1 MYSSLLGAQL
11 ECTSVCEGAE
21 CCSLAEGLAIFSA
34 SCPYCCGQ
42 WAGVRGEMGEAGD
55 TQYSTALNVQL

>member
-1 MYSSLLGAQL
+1 MLFIS
-11 ECTSVCEGAE
+11 
-21 CCSLAEGLAIFSA
+21 EGLAIFSA

-55 TQYSTALNVQL
+55 TQYSGSVISLLNVQLWQ